1 MIGFEKRIKNIYN
14 RVDAKLTENKEKLGN
29 EFKNYS
35 ISPEKTNALLTQ
47 YTKYKILKIELEAI
61 NQSVTAPLIVE
72 TWQRFIDVFMLMIY
86 IRLAE
91 YLFID
96 KQYEIRN
103 DVIAILDDI
112 NEILKSLLI
121 DNMSI
126 EEKKKKEIKNILL
139 INLSFIQFE
148 QKIGFL
154 YNHDIFALFFSENN
168 SLIIESNSLIIESN
182 MGGKKSRKSSKSK
195 KSRKSKRKTKRT
207 K

>member
-14 RVDAKLTENKEKLGN
+14 RVDEKLTENKEKLGN

-35 ISPEKTNALLTQ
+35 ISSEKTNALLTQ
-47 YTKYKILKIELEAI
+47 YTKYKNLKIELEAI
-61 NQSVTAPLIVE
+61 NQSVTAPLIVK

-112 NEILKSLLI
+112 NKILKTLLI
-121 DNMSI
+121 NNMSI

-168 SLIIESNSLIIESN
+168 SLIIESN